1 MSVEKLR
8 CRVGDLAVIIGA
20 DNRCNIGNIVQ
31 IIAAYDGAR
40 GRYVEGYGHVWTVIS
55 PRAMTWRNQSLGKR
69 FRWKRGPVPD
79 VQLQPIRGQTPQKV
93 NRQSAEL
100 ETIEALQA
108 PAPCLF

>member
-8 CRVGDLAVIIGA
+8 CRVGDLAVIIAA
-20 DNRCNIGNIVQ
+20 DHRCNIGNIVK

-40 GRYVEGYGHVWTVIS
+40 GPYVEGYGHVWTVIS
-55 PRAMTWRNQSLGKR
+55 PRAMTWGNQSLGKR

-93 NRQSAEL
+93 DRKFSEL
-100 ETIEALQA
+100 EMID
-108 PAPCLF
+108 